1 MRKWKQLI
9 GVAVLGLIVLLAVA
23 SHPVI
28 SADNAAEIPVDTK
41 YLALTFDDGPKQG
54 TTDRLLDGLKE
65 RGANATFFLVGEW
78 AALNQDLV
86 RRMRDEGHQIGN
98 HTWSHVRLEGAD
110 TEKLLQ
116 EIQHNETLL
125 REILG
130 GEGYWLRPPYGA
142 IAPELA
148 KQVKVPMIKWSVDPR
163 DWESRDRKKIVE
175 AVLAEV
181 EPNSIILLHDIY
193 PASVEAALELIDL
206 LQSEGYWFVT
216 VKELMKLNGVEPQNG
231 VMYRTGVER
240 E

>member
-1 MRKWKQLI
+1 MRNWKPLI
-9 GVAVLGLIVLLAVA
+9 GFWAFGLMVLLVTAYQ
-23 SHPVI
+23 PVV
-28 SADNAAEIPVDTK
+28 SVDNAAEIPAETK

-65 RGANATFFLVGEW
+65 RGASATFFLVGEW

-86 RRMRDEGHQIGN
+86 RRMRNEGHQVGN

-130 GEGYWLRPPYGA
+130 GEDYWLRPPYGA
-142 IAPELA
+142 IAPELEE
-148 KQVKVPMIKWSVDPR
+148 QIEVPMIKWSVDPR

-231 VMYRTGVER
+231 VMYRTGEER

>member
-9 GVAVLGLIVLLAVA
+9 GVAVLGLIVLLAMA
-23 SHPVI
+23 SQPVI

-116 EIQHNETLL
+116 EIQH
-125 REILG
+125 
-130 GEGYWLRPPYGA
+130 
-142 IAPELA
+142 
-148 KQVKVPMIKWSVDPR
+148 K
-163 DWESRDRKKIVE
+163 
-175 AVLAEV
+175 
-181 EPNSIILLHDIY
+181 
-193 PASVEAALELIDL
+193 
-206 LQSEGYWFVT
+206 
-216 VKELMKLNGVEPQNG
+216 
-231 VMYRTGVER
+231 
-240 E
+240 